1 MVDILQASARRIRDF
16 VRDVPAP
23 SDTEYNQPGSPV
35 WQRTG
40 FMHRQRYNFAAEQ
53 VAGKRVLNIGC
64 GPGYAE
70 RLLAAGNPAG
80 LVAVDYDRGLIERL
94 RGENASSTTPVEYLW
109 ADAEAL
115 PTSLG
120 KFDVIISFENVEH
133 LRVPTLFLDG
143 VRRLAKPGAKL
154 ILSTPNRLRH
164 SGHPQRP
171 VKNPY
176 HVREYDFDE
185 LGALVAPV
193 LSDIRWLGQFE
204 RAYTGLSDEVESA
217 LRVLNSLWLVR
228 IERAGRQLLGKP
240 APAFHFLPF
249 ETDLRPINLVSPNDA
264 DTFVIAGT
272 IQ

>member
-16 VRDVPAP
+16 VRDAQAP
-23 SDTEYNQPGSPV
+23 SDTEYNRPGSPV

-40 FMHRQRYNFAAEQ
+40 FMHRQRYTFAAEH
-53 VAGKRVLNIGC
+53 VMGKRVLNIGC

-70 RLLAAGNPAG
+70 GILAAGNPASV
-80 LVAVDYDRGLIERL
+80 VAVDYDRDLIERL
-94 RGENASSTTPVEYLW
+94 RRENASPTRVEYTW

-115 PTSLG
+115 PASLG
-120 KFDVIISFENVEH
+120 RFDVIISFENVEH
-133 LRVPTLFLDG
+133 LRVPTLFLEG
-143 VRRLAKPGAKL
+143 VRRLAKPDAKL
-154 ILSTPNRLRH
+154 ILSTPNRLRY

-171 VKNPY
+171 IKNPY

-204 RAYTGLSDEVESA
+204 RDYAGLSDEVESA

-249 ETDLRPINLVSPNDA
+249 ETDLRAINLVSPNDA

-272 IQ
+272 IH